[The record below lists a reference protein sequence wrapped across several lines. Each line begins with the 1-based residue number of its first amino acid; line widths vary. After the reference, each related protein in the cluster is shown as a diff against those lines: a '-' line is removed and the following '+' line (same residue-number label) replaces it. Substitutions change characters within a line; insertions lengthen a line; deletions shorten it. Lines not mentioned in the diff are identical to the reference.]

1 MDKKDEEQHSMSK
14 PKPLEV
20 VSDGDLTEI
29 KKDPVWKT
37 WLEKKDEKED
47 KQEDKHAP
55 VKDDDEEPSEFED
68 AVAQV
73 EEEGEKLVGGEV
85 LNTGLGGVLSL
96 VGLSYKSRLDNITK
110 PIPDSKGGKGS
121 FQHCIDTNQ
130 DKHNP
135 GGWCKQIER
144 KIEGKKKGK
153 DEGEEEEV
161 KISTYE
167 KLRRIKDRLHTHK
180 KKAKKQTKIDE
191 PKHWWDHSK
200 VGTNTGWD
208 DDPMN
213 KPSYFQAIME
223 EERKRRER
231 KKAGEDATEDVVS
244 MVKRR
249 KRLQDYFEGNE
260 KKKGLTG
267 RKCEYCGKKLGM
279 ISPHKYCQE
288 CAEKHSSAIQDWK
301 DEHLINGDGDKPATS
316 GYIPEKKKGDKIEEP
331 ETDYYMDAGGN
342 PQLKEKAEKKDT
354 WNCSLCN
361 IELPNDSDAD
371 KRKKRHADFHVD
383 ESIQTGGR
391 QRNWTFGDAKF
402 TLGKQKADYFIE
414 EIRSNIIYHNK
425 ILPIVGM
432 IAGQAA
438 RGMGKMGK
446 KIGGEILEGASDLT
460 SGVLQ
465 GIGDEEEEE

>member
-1 MDKKDEEQHSMSK
+1 MEEEHAMDK
-14 PKPLEV
+14 PKKLEV
-20 VSDGDLTEI
+20 QTDGDLTEI
-29 KKDPVWKT
+29 KKDPVWKS
-37 WLEKKDEKED
+37 WLEM
-47 KQEDKHAP
+47 
-55 VKDDDEEPSEFED
+55 
-68 AVAQV
+68 
-73 EEEGEKLVGGEV
+73 
-85 LNTGLGGVLSL
+85 
-96 VGLSYKSRLDNITK
+96 IIK
-110 PIPDSKGGKGS
+110 PIPDSNGGKGS
-121 FQHCIDTNQ
+121 FQHCINANQ

-144 KIEGKKKGK
+144 KIEGKKK
-153 DEGEEEEV
+153 
-161 KISTYE
+161 
-167 KLRRIKDRLHTHK
+167 
-180 KKAKKQTKIDE
+180 AKKQTKIDRKGE
-191 PKHWWDHSK
+191 WFDPSK

-316 GYIPEKKKGDKIEEP
+316 GYIPEKKKMFPIQMIAPAYRKWQQEVAEKEQKLIQDYDKKQDDDEVVETSTSDANKTDKIEEP

-342 PQLKEKAEKKDT
+342 PQLKEKSFFLPASAAFWAQQEIKRRKLGTPKDYRKRPLVYPAEEEAEKKRKDKDEVVEANT
-354 WNCSLCN
+354 
-361 IELPNDSDAD
+361 SDAN
-371 KRKKRHADFHVD
+371 K
-383 ESIQTGGR
+383 T
-391 QRNWTFGDAKF
+391 
-402 TLGKQKADYFIE
+402 DYFVE

-425 ILPIVGM
+425 IFPLIGM
-432 IAGQAA
+432 IAGQVA
-438 RGMGKMGK
+438 RGVGGAAK
-446 KIGGEILEGASDLT
+446 KIGPKLLADVGAVGQDMME
-460 SGVLQ
+460 Q
-465 GIGDEEEEE
+465 EEEEEQ